1 MLQEVFGETASKSTF
16 LKGEKVMSDLTPAGY
31 DNIPCEMA
39 ECIYCLNGRCCGRTY
54 PPRNADG
61 YCKDFVSIND

>member
-1 MLQEVFGETASKSTF
+1 MLQEVYGNSDDKHVF
-16 LKGEKVMSDLTPAGY
+16 LEGQKVIAKLPAIRY
-31 DNIPCEMA
+31 NDTPCELT
-39 ECIYCLNGRCCGRTY
+39 ECVYCLNSHYCGRPY